1 MMENKQF
8 KKSRREYKE
17 NVKRQ
22 WGRLPDNNLLEAES
36 DNDKFVDDAHKR
48 YAEPKEEV
56 ERWAEDWCE
65 RGGWRNNRSAHR
77 D

>member
-1 MMENKQF
+1 MDQF

-17 NVKRQ
+17 SVNRQ
-22 WGRLPDNNLLEAES
+22 WGRLPDNDLVKAEA
-36 DNDKFVDDAHKR
+36 DYDKFLEDMHKR
-48 YAEPKEEV
+48 CVNQKKEI

-65 RGGWRNNRSAHR
+65 RGGWRNRSAHR

>member
-1 MMENKQF
+1 MENNQF

-22 WGRLPDNNLLEAES
+22 WGRFPDNDLLEGEE
-36 DNDKFVDDAHKR
+36 DYDKFLEDGHERDG
-48 YAEPKEEV
+48 EQNEV
-56 ERWAEDWCE
+56 ERWVEDWCE

>member
-1 MMENKQF
+1 MDNNQC
-8 KKSRREYKE
+8 KKSRRDYKE
-17 NVKRQ
+17 NVRRHG
-22 WGRLPDNNLLEAES
+22 GRFPANDLLATER
-36 DNDKFVDDAHKR
+36 DKFLEDVHLRCGDQN
-48 YAEPKEEV
+48 EEV